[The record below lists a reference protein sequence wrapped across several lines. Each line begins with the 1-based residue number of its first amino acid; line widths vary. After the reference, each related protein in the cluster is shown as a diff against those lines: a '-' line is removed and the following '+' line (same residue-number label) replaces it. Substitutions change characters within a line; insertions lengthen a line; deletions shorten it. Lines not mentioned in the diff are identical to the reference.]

1 MKLEEELKML
11 QFSSIFHKASVNIL
25 FTGHW
30 LESKMQQSFKTYGI
44 TIPQYNV
51 LRILRG
57 RKGEPMSA
65 FDIQERMIHRTSNV
79 SRILEKLVEKKL
91 VTRLHCNDNRR
102 KIDVY
107 ITEAGLSLLQ
117 EADKVTV
124 EINEKFSHIMDAKE
138 AHDFNF
144 WLDNLRSNFE

>member
-1 MKLEEELKML
+1 MKLEEELKMQ
-11 QFSSIFHKASVNIL
+11 QFSSIFHKAAVNIL

-30 LESKMQQSFKTYGI
+30 LESKMQQSLKIYGI

-57 RKGEPMSA
+57 NKGAPLSA

-91 VTRLHCNDNRR
+91 VLRNDNDANRR
-102 KIDVY
+102 KIEVY
-107 ITEAGLSLLQ
+107 LTDAGRALL
-117 EADKVTV
+117 ERADIVSD
-124 EINEKFSHIMDAKE
+124 ELNEQMKLIMDAQQ
-138 AHDFNF
+138 ANDF
-144 WLDNLRSNFE
+144 